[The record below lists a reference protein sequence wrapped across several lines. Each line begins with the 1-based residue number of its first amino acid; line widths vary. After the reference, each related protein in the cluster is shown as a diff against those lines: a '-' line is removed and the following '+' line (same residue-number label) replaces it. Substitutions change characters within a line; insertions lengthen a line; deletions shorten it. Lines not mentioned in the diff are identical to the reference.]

1 MQNNYGYN
9 NYNGYQPYYP
19 PQPPVSPYE
28 PTLQEKKKIKSVYSS
43 CGWLMLAAFGIMM
56 VVAVIWMGIWGSM
69 GLMSGDPN
77 YYGFYDIIV
86 SYFSPTIATI
96 AVILIERFTGGE
108 KLKSYFTLDD
118 LTGSFILLSVVIFLG
133 IQAAAII
140 LQSIILTGFEAIGLG
155 FPSLEYEQEES
166 MRTAVLGIITS
177 SVTAPLFEELLFRG
191 CLLSRMSKVSTRFAI
206 FATAL
211 FFGLWHQ
218 NLLQFILGFLGGLW
232 LGYIT
237 VKSRSLIPALIC
249 HCTANTIIECISIYE
264 QYDEMAA
271 NNIFNIWIFSIPVIA
286 IICAVIFVK
295 LDKRSGMEKLPE
307 RTEYHRKRDI
317 PVFFSSVPVW
327 VFMAIMLL
335 TIISGIEPI

>member
-19 PQPPVSPYE
+19 PVSPYE
-28 PTLQEKKKIKSVYSS
+28 PTLQEKRKIKSVYSS

-56 VVAVIWMGIWGSM
+56 VAAIIWMGIWGSM
-69 GLMSGDPN
+69 GLMSNDPN
-77 YYGFYDIIV
+77 YYGFYDTIV
-86 SYFSPTIATI
+86 SYFSPTIAAI
-96 AVILIERFTGGE
+96 AVILIERYTGGE
-108 KLKSYFTLDD
+108 KLKSYFTLDG

-140 LQSIILTGFEAIGLG
+140 LQSIIMTGFEAVGLG
-155 FPSLEYEQEES
+155 FPSLEYETEES
-166 MRTAVLGIITS
+166 MRMAVLGIITS

-191 CLLSRMSKVSTRFAI
+191 CLLSRMSKVSTRFAV

-218 NLLQFILGFLGGLW
+218 NLLQFLLGFAGGLW

-237 VKSRSLIPALIC
+237 VKSKSLIPSLIC
-249 HCTANTIIECISIYE
+249 HCTANTIVECISIYE
-264 QYDEMAA
+264 QYDETAA
-271 NNIFNIWIFSIPVIA
+271 NTIFSVWIFTIPIIA
-286 IICAVIFVK
+286 VICALIFFK
-295 LDKRSGMEKLPE
+295 WEKKSGMDRLPM
-307 RTEYHRKRDI
+307 RTEYHRRRDVPI
-317 PVFFSSVPVW
+317 FFSSVPVW

>member
-28 PTLQEKKKIKSVYSS
+28 PTLQEKRRIKSVYSS
-43 CGWLMLAAFGIMM
+43 CGWLLLAAFGIMM
-56 VVAVIWMGIWGSM
+56 VVAVIWMIICDSK
-69 GLMSGDPN
+69 GLLSNDPD
-77 YYGFYDIIV
+77 YYGFHEIMI
-86 SYFSPTIATI
+86 SYLSPTIATI
-96 AVILIERFTGGE
+96 AVILIERNTGGE
-108 KLKSYFTLDD
+108 KLKSYFTLGDT
-118 LTGSFILLSVVIFLG
+118 TGGFILLSVVIFLG
-133 IQAAAII
+133 IQAVSII
-140 LQSIILTGFEAIGLG
+140 LQTIIMTGFDAVGLG
-155 FPSLEYEQEES
+155 IPSLDYEQEES

-177 SVTAPLFEELLFRG
+177 SVTAPFFEELLFRG

-237 VKSRSLIPALIC
+237 VKSKSLIPALVC
-249 HCTANTIIECISIYE
+249 HCTANTIIECLSIYE
-264 QYDEMAA
+264 QYDEATVEV
-271 NNIFNIWIFSIPVIA
+271 IFNVWVFSIPIIA
-286 IICAVIFVK
+286 IICAVIFLK
-295 LDKRSGMEKLPE
+295 WEKKSDMDKLPP
-307 RTEYHRKRDI
+307 RTEYHRRRDVPI
-317 PVFFSSVPVW
+317 FFSSVPVW

-335 TIISGIEPI
+335 TIISGIEPV